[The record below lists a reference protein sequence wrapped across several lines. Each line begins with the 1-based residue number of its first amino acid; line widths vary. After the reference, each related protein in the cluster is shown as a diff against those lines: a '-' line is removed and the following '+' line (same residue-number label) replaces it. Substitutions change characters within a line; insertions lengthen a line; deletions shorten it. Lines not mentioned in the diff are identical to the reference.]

1 MEEKKPIPTKR
12 IDMTKPSFMANGKEY
27 FITSFLAVTRFC
39 EFQIFEKEFAYSTDL
54 KSLFREINEC
64 HAMLKG
70 AMNFG
75 TVSDVI
81 VRLDNLQRGVARL
94 EEKEPTALKL
104 CALFINTEKED
115 PGTWSVDL
123 MNVKIQDFK
132 DSGIEMK
139 DFFQLA
145 LTSQHSFIDIY
156 NQMSDKF
163 SEIEKTGK

>member
-12 IDMTKPSFMANGKEY
+12 IDMTKTSFIANGKEY
-27 FITSFLAVTRFC
+27 FITSFLAVSRFC

-54 KSLFREINEC
+54 PTLFKEIAAC
-64 HAMLKG
+64 HKMLKE
-70 AMNFG
+70 ATNFG
-75 TVSDVI
+75 TISDAI
-81 VRLDNLQRGVARL
+81 VKLDNLQRGIVRL
-94 EEKEPTALKL
+94 EQKEPTALKL

-123 MNVKIQDFK
+123 MNVKIEDFK
-132 DSGIEMK
+132 ASGIEMK

-156 NQMSDKF
+156 NQMSAKF
-163 SEIEKTGK
+163 SQIEK

>member
-12 IDMTKPSFMANGKEY
+12 IDMTKPSFIANGKEY
-27 FITSFLAVTRFC
+27 FITSFLSVARFC
-39 EFQIFEKEFAYSTDL
+39 EFQILEKEFAYSTDL
-54 KSLFREINEC
+54 KSLFAEINSC
-64 HAMLKG
+64 HKMLKE
-70 AMNFG
+70 AVNFG

-81 VRLDNLQRGVARL
+81 IKLDNLQRGVVRL
-94 EEKEPTALKL
+94 DEKEPTALKL

-115 PGTWSVDL
+115 PAIWNIDL
-123 MNVKIQDFK
+123 MNVKIEDFK
-132 DSGIEMK
+132 ASGIEMK

-163 SEIEKTGK
+163 SQIEKI

>member
-1 MEEKKPIPTKR
+1 MSEKQPIPTKR
-12 IDMTKPSFMANGKEY
+12 IDMTKTSFIANGKEY
-27 FITSFLAVTRFC
+27 FITSFLSVARFC

-54 KSLFREINEC
+54 KTLFKEVNSC
-64 HAMLKG
+64 HKMLKE
-70 AMNFG
+70 AVNFG

-81 VRLDNLQRGVARL
+81 VKLDNLQRGIARL

-115 PGTWSVDL
+115 PAFWSVDL
-123 MNVKIQDFK
+123 MNVKIEDFK

-156 NQMSDKF
+156 NQMSEKF
-163 SEIEKTGK
+163 SQIEKKTE